1 MPQLQTATPS
11 ERRLVLRKR
20 LRGEVIIKHKFRK
33 CHFFFTIHTVFVRKA
48 RIVRW
53 SFALTRVVLALPK
66 IVNAEPFS
74 VLIAPPRPDLPR
86 CHLRAQWL
94 RTHPAQLAPESY
106 FRLRPAVVC
115 NHACAQRPRPL
126 LVSAVPI
133 EEGASEKTS
142 AYKGTPGGWL
152 RIEQ

>member
-1 MPQLQTATPS
+1 MLTLLTLPFGVFKIDRP
-11 ERRLVLRKR
+11 LVFCP
-20 LRGEVIIKHKFRK
+20 H
-33 CHFFFTIHTVFVRKA
+33 A
-48 RIVRW
+48 
-53 SFALTRVVLALPK
+53 RVVLALPK

-86 CHLRAQWL
+86 CVFRAQWL
-94 RTHPAQLAPESY
+94 RTHPVQVAPESY

-115 NHACAQRPRPL
+115 NHACAQPPQV
-126 LVSAVPI
+126 LVTAVPI
-133 EEGASEKTS
+133 EEGASEKTA